1 MFENIEN
8 FENFEN
14 FENLENFGSRVPGPG
29 SRPRVPV
36 PGTALWDYRPQQLN
50 HIPFL
55 CHYV

>member
-29 SRPRVPV
+29 S
-36 PGTALWDYRPQQLN
+36 GYRTLGIPIINHTFQQN
-50 HIPFL
+50 R
-55 CHYV
+55 